1 MLITPAMETATYARH
16 AYQAQMADLEHKLL
30 EMGSLAEQLIGDAA
44 EALHHSSTPLARSVI
59 DRDDE
64 IDRLDLEIEAQ
75 CLALMALQH
84 PTATDFRIVGT
95 ILKMITDIE
104 RVGDLCVDLAKIA
117 IKVEAEF
124 GEAST
129 IDIQHMVTVS
139 RQMFRGALEAY
150 VKRDLALVHEVC
162 ELEQTVD
169 RLYRELRAQVFANMQ
184 SDANAVVVHGWLL
197 LAIHHVERIADHAV
211 NIVERV
217 NFMVTGK
224 FESLGN
230 Q

>member
-1 MLITPAMETATYARH
+1 METATYARH
-16 AYQAQMADLEHKLL
+16 AYQAQMAELEHKLL
-30 EMGSLAEQLIGDAA
+30 EMGSLAEQMMGDAA
-44 EALHHSSTPLARSVI
+44 QALHILSTPLANSVV

-64 IDRLDLEIEAQ
+64 VDRLDLEIEAQ

-117 IKVEAEF
+117 MKVEAEF

-129 IDIQHMVTVS
+129 VDIQRMVTVA

-150 VKRDLALVHEVC
+150 VKRDLELVHKVC
-162 ELEQTVD
+162 ELEQVVD
-169 RLYRELRAQVFANMQ
+169 QLYRDLRAQVFANMQ
-184 SDANAVVVHGWLL
+184 TDPSSVVVHGWLL

-217 NFMVTGK
+217 NFMVTGR
-224 FESLGN
+224 FESLGH
-230 Q
+230 QA

>member
-1 MLITPAMETATYARH
+1 METATYARH

-30 EMGSLAEQLIGDAA
+30 EMGSLAEQSVGDAA
-44 EALHHSSTPLARSVI
+44 EALHLLSTPLAKSVI

-117 IKVEAEF
+117 MKVEAEF

-139 RQMFRGALEAY
+139 RQMFRVALEAY
-150 VKRDLALVHEVC
+150 VKRDLTLVHEVC
-162 ELEQTVD
+162 ALEQTVD

-184 SDANAVVVHGWLL
+184 SDPNAVVVHGWLL

-211 NIVERV
+211 NMVERV
-217 NFMVTGK
+217 NFMVTGR